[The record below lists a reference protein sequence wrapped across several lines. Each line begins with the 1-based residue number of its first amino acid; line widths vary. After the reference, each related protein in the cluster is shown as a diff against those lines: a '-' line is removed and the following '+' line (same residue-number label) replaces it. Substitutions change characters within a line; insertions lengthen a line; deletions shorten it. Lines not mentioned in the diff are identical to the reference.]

1 VAMVIGYVITSAT
14 NNLYTACI
22 VGIGLSACG
31 SVACFA
37 FLPEQLKSFKE
48 IQAKMLEKTE
58 SQPTPR
64 AAKLV
69 IYMIMV
75 ATFFDTL
82 GSQGLATAQGSSAA
96 FVYAP
101 DFAGISQGLMCVTIL
116 PMLVGF
122 GILPMFQSALTKG
135 GVKMK
140 YLQPIVC
147 FISNLWVAFWEYFI
161 GFVFFSL
168 TPAPNA
174 LGELVP
180 SATRPMGLWPYI
192 VVCYMGQLL
201 LSTWSGATNDIM
213 VSMVSPPDK
222 RGYWGGRMRFAQ
234 NAVICFGP
242 IVVSII
248 SQPPGMSDYAQIF
261 ASHKTMCTI
270 FGSISVLGGLLY
282 LPLLS
287 VYRPPDPKPPKELT
301 EEELDKV
308 LDMPEGEWQGLAP
321 KRRHKLNERRMVK
334 GKPVYF
340 RKWGQ
345 FEDEKDMAPSWAD
358 DGLKMEEIEIYQ
370 DMVVATASDRAKMA
384 EMAQAMK
391 DNNANIKKANE
402 EQLADMGKW
411 VADYFESAGYKA
423 WSTSPDLFKIMIT
436 TAFPPVYNIDFDNAG
451 VEEVETMLLNF
462 QTVLNKS
469 AADVQST
476 KQKRQLDGWYNFL
489 QSLISGS
496 QLRKAFNQLR

>member
-1 VAMVIGYVITSAT
+1 
-14 NNLYTACI
+14 
-22 VGIGLSACG
+22 
-31 SVACFA
+31 
-37 FLPEQLKSFKE
+37 
-48 IQAKMLEKTE
+48 
-58 SQPTPR
+58 
-64 AAKLV
+64 
-69 IYMIMV
+69 
-75 ATFFDTL
+75 
-82 GSQGLATAQGSSAA
+82 
-96 FVYAP
+96 
-101 DFAGISQGLMCVTIL
+101 
-116 PMLVGF
+116 
-122 GILPMFQSALTKG
+122 
-135 GVKMK
+135 
-140 YLQPIVC
+140 
-147 FISNLWVAFWEYFI
+147 
-161 GFVFFSL
+161 
-168 TPAPNA
+168 
-174 LGELVP
+174 
-180 SATRPMGLWPYI
+180 
-192 VVCYMGQLL
+192 
-201 LSTWSGATNDIM
+201 
-213 VSMVSPPDK
+213 
-222 RGYWGGRMRFAQ
+222 
-234 NAVICFGP
+234 
-242 IVVSII
+242 
-248 SQPPGMSDYAQIF
+248 
-261 ASHKTMCTI
+261 
-270 FGSISVLGGLLY
+270 
-282 LPLLS
+282 
-287 VYRPPDPKPPKELT
+287 
-301 EEELDKV
+301 
-308 LDMPEGEWQGLAP
+308 
-321 KRRHKLNERRMVK
+321 MVK